1 VKIGAIVVIE
11 IVASDLEGTMTA
23 GQAWR
28 GMRDYLSAHG
38 RGAAYKRFWRQQLPG
53 YLLMKVGLR
62 PMQPYKEQWITGMLR
77 LFAGFSEAEFAEMA
91 EWVVARE
98 MWPQRR
104 KRVLAELEA
113 HGENG
118 RTVIIV
124 SGMAQPILD
133 NFAARLGIEGQGT
146 PLVFEDGRFTGE
158 LAAPLNV
165 GKRKVAWL
173 QSRFGDGLLAAAYG
187 DTAGDIPMLQM
198 SREPAAVYPDKEL
211 RAAAE
216 ANGWRI
222 VENKD

>member
-1 VKIGAIVVIE
+1 VAIE
-11 IVASDLEGTMTA
+11 MVASDLEGTMTA

-28 GMRDYLSAHG
+28 GMRDYLSAYGHG
-38 RGAAYKRFWRQQLPG
+38 TAYKRFWRQQLPG
-53 YLLMKVGLR
+53 YLLMKMGLR
-62 PMQPYKEQWITGMLR
+62 PLQPYKEQWITGMLR
-77 LFAGFSEAEFAEMA
+77 LFAGFSEAQFAEMA
-91 EWVVARE
+91 EWVVVRE

-165 GKRKVAWL
+165 REHKAVWL
-173 QSRFGDGLLAAAYG
+173 QNRLDDGLLAAAYG
-187 DTAGDIPMLQM
+187 DTAGDIPMLHM
-198 SREPAAVYPDKEL
+198 SQEAVAVWPDKTL
-211 RAAAE
+211 RAEAE

-222 VENKD
+222 LEGVVKNKD